1 MNASFHQKINERT
14 FFGAWASWKLGDRDD
29 MKIHRKSDLSL
40 LILLAIL
47 EILMNRFYKNKYAY
61 TT

>member
-1 MNASFHQKINERT
+1 MHNS
-14 FFGAWASWKLGDRDD
+14 GY
-29 MKIHRKSDLSL
+29 HRCTGGKSDLSL

-61 TT
+61 TA